1 MNGKIDEIYQ
11 ENVYISVQTQRN
23 IMNGAVY
30 EKLQK
35 KMYTYYYMISNGGHN
50 NTTLGYKKQSDTIE
64 AS

>member
-1 MNGKIDEIYQ
+1 MNGKIYEIYQ

-35 KMYTYYYMISNGGHN
+35 KMYTYYYMISNGGHSN
-50 NTTLGYKKQSDTIE
+50 MIISYKKKTM
-64 AS
+64 